1 MAKSKKELLV
11 ELDAANKQIAE
22 LSQANQK
29 TACERNVVEPLA
41 RLKAFL
47 EAQLSMQQQA
57 QEQYKENQRKMQ
69 EIIERFLQ

>member
-41 RLKAFL
+41 
-47 EAQLSMQQQA
+47 
-57 QEQYKENQRKMQ
+57 
-69 EIIERFLQ
+69 